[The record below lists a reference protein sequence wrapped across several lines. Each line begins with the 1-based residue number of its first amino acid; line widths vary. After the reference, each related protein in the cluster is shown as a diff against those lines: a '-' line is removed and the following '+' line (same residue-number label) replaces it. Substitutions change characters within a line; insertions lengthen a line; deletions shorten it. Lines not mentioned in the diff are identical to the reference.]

1 MGRRNMKA
9 AGFTLVEVLS
19 VLFII
24 GLMTSVVVLSMPT
37 PKSTLDVQ
45 AAKLTGQLNALV
57 QDGLISGSV
66 TAAGFSKDGYRLYSF
81 ENSEW
86 TERASG
92 EWQDS
97 YRLTLTRASAKLDMP
112 KKTEPFILF
121 QPTGLST
128 PFELT
133 LSDRDTKYAL
143 KTKGDGRIELIK
155 SRP

>member
-1 MGRRNMKA
+1 MTRRAAKE
-9 AGFTLVEVLS
+9 AGFTLVEILS
-19 VLFII
+19 VLVVI
-24 GLMTSVVVLSMPT
+24 GLMSSVVILSMEP
-37 PKSTLDVQ
+37 PKPALEKQ
-45 AAKLTGQLNALV
+45 AERLTSELNALA

-66 TAAGFSKDGYRLYSF
+66 NAAGFSKDGYALYTF

-86 TERASG
+86 TERVKG

-112 KKTEPFILF
+112 KTVEPIIMF

-133 LSDRDTKYAL
+133 LSDRDMTYAL
-143 KTKGDGRIELIK
+143 KTEGDGRVELVK
-155 SRP
+155 SLP